1 MASLR
6 GYVGRWVVLSV
17 CLGMVLL
24 AAGGQRVAYGQS
36 VTGTVTTGTGPFAE
50 AVNPVTGN
58 VYVANAYG
66 TTVTVIDGA
75 TNSTQTVTVGSNPH
89 AVAVNPVTDQVYV
102 ANYNSGNVTV
112 IDGATNTVTSTVS
125 TGSLPEAVEVN
136 PVTDQIYVANV
147 GSNTVTV
154 IDGATNKVTSTV
166 TVGTAPVAVAVN
178 PVTDQVYV
186 ANDNSGNVT
195 VIDGATNK
203 VTSTVTVGS
212 SPEAVEVNPVTDQV
226 YVANY
231 NSNSVT
237 VIDGATNTVTST
249 VSVGMEPRAV
259 AVNPVTDQVYV
270 ANGASSSVSVIDGA
284 TNTVTSTVAVG
295 AAPFA
300 VAVNPVTDQVY
311 VANYNSNSVTVI
323 DGATNAVAATV
334 PVGNGPA
341 AVAVNPVTDQVYIAN
356 YGNGSGI
363 NFPGSGIT
371 VTVIDGATNATSTV
385 SAGTS
390 PQAMAVNPVTD
401 KVYVVNT
408 GSGTVT
414 VIDGATNA
422 TSTVNVGATPDAVA
436 VNPVTDQVYV
446 ANFDSNSVTVIDGAT
461 NATSTVSVGK
471 NPDAVA
477 VNPATDQVYV
487 ANFNSNNV
495 TVIDGATNATST
507 VNVGSTPVA
516 VRVNPVTDQ
525 VYVANISNSV
535 TVIDGATNTV
545 TSTVNAGSQ
554 PQAVAVNPVTDKV
567 YVANG
572 SSNTVTVIDGA
583 TNTVTSTVNAGSQPY
598 AVAVN
603 PVTDKVYVAN
613 YNSNTVTV
621 IDGATN
627 AVAAAVPVGTNPDA
641 VAVNP
646 VTDQV
651 YVANLSS
658 NTVTVIDGA
667 TNAVAAT
674 VPVGSYPDAVAVNPV
689 ADKVY
694 VANLNGNNVT
704 AIDTEG
710 IQPVPIT
717 TTVAGVSDSLT
728 TSTANNVFQT
738 MNTQPSFTVQATSA
752 YSTSSAYSGVTA
764 TDPPPTELYD
774 SVDGGPWSATPTT
787 STSGSNPA
795 GFSLAL
801 SRQSLGFHT
810 LYYYV
815 GYGNEGGQNSSL
827 NGTGNSPEISNLEA
841 YHFLV
846 EPISTTTSVVADVN
860 PQNVGSYVTFT
871 ATVTPFTTS
880 STLTGTVQFYDGTT
894 ALGKPVTVQN
904 SGGVYLAAYATSS
917 LAEGTHTI
925 EAVYS
930 GDTNDSGSSGSMT
943 EQIAGA
949 ATTLTTTSGSGQS
962 AVIGTAFANPVVV
975 RVLDSSGIPVPNAT
989 VTFSGTGLS
998 FSPAVAST
1006 NSSGEA
1012 STTATPTQGGALTG
1026 TTAVTGATTS
1036 ATFSETGLP
1045 LSATVVVAPAST
1057 VYGTAATTMTANV
1070 VYTGTAAPTGGVSFT
1085 LNGGSPVTAS
1095 CTGATSPL
1103 TCTASYPTAGLSVS
1117 GGPYNIVASL
1127 AADMDYDAVTASNM
1141 LVVNPAPL
1149 KVTANNATK
1158 VYGTANP
1165 AFTGAVTGTV
1175 NGNTFSESF
1184 TTTATATSSA
1194 GPYPIVPSV
1203 TGTDLSDYAVTTSD
1217 GTLVVSQAGSAVSL
1231 TSSTAN
1237 ANLNANVT
1245 FTATVTSAT
1254 TGTPTGSVEFLDGS
1268 TVLGSGPLNSTGT
1281 ATYTT
1286 SSLTAGLHQIT
1297 AVYQGDVNFDESTS
1311 APLAQIVT
1319 APDFGLTTNVN
1330 TLTLKEGQTGDV
1342 TISLDPVGGF
1352 KGSVQFTCSGLA
1364 ANSQCTFS
1372 PASLT
1377 ADGSNAKQ
1385 TDQMTITT
1393 KGPNTGTVA
1402 MIHRGNPD
1410 GVMLAGI
1417 FWLPGLLVGGL
1428 LFWQRKKLTAKY
1440 RVLLILLVAAA
1451 VISGAVGCGST
1462 PPYTA
1467 PGASLV
1473 TVTATSGS
1481 SSHTAIV
1488 YLDVTK

>member
-6 GYVGRWVVLSV
+6 GRVGRCVVLSV
-17 CLGMVLL
+17 WLGIVLL
-24 AAGGQRVAYGQS
+24 AAGSPQEAYGQS
-36 VTGTVTTGTGPFAE
+36 VTGTITTGTYPA
-50 AVNPVTGN
+50 
-58 VYVANAYG
+58 
-66 TTVTVIDGA
+66 
-75 TNSTQTVTVGSNPH
+75 
-89 AVAVNPVTDQVYV
+89 AVAVNPVTDKVYV
-102 ANYNSGNVTV
+102 AN
-112 IDGATNTVTSTVS
+112 A
-125 TGSLPEAVEVN
+125 
-136 PVTDQIYVANV
+136 
-147 GSNTVTV
+147 
-154 IDGATNKVTSTV
+154 
-166 TVGTAPVAVAVN
+166 
-178 PVTDQVYV
+178 
-186 ANDNSGNVT
+186 
-195 VIDGATNK
+195 
-203 VTSTVTVGS
+203 
-212 SPEAVEVNPVTDQV
+212 
-226 YVANY
+226 
-231 NSNSVT
+231 
-237 VIDGATNTVTST
+237 
-249 VSVGMEPRAV
+249 
-259 AVNPVTDQVYV
+259 
-270 ANGASSSVSVIDGA
+270 
-284 TNTVTSTVAVG
+284 
-295 AAPFA
+295 
-300 VAVNPVTDQVY
+300 
-311 VANYNSNSVTVI
+311 NSNSVTVI
-323 DGATNAVAATV
+323 DGATNAVASTV
-334 PVGNGPA
+334 PVGTNPA
-341 AVAVNPVTDQVYIAN
+341 AVAVNPVTDEVYVANFGSNTVTVIDGATNAVASTVAVGTNPEAVAVNPVTDQVYVADKN
-356 YGNGSGI
+356 SN
-363 NFPGSGIT
+363 T
-371 VTVIDGATNATSTV
+371 VTVIDGAKNTV
-385 SAGTS
+385 AS
-390 PQAMAVNPVTD
+390 
-401 KVYVVNT
+401 
-408 GSGTVT
+408 TVT
-414 VIDGATNA
+414 VGTN
-422 TSTVNVGATPDAVA
+422 PEHVA

-446 ANFDSNSVTVIDGAT
+446 ANF
-461 NATSTVSVGK
+461 
-471 NPDAVA
+471 
-477 VNPATDQVYV
+477 
-487 ANFNSNNV
+487 
-495 TVIDGATNATST
+495 
-507 VNVGSTPVA
+507 
-516 VRVNPVTDQ
+516 
-525 VYVANISNSV
+525 
-535 TVIDGATNTV
+535 
-545 TSTVNAGSQ
+545 
-554 PQAVAVNPVTDKV
+554 
-567 YVANG
+567 
-572 SSNTVTVIDGA
+572 SSSG
-583 TNTVTSTVNAGSQPY
+583 
-598 AVAVN
+598 
-603 PVTDKVYVAN
+603 
-613 YNSNTVTV
+613 TVTV

-627 AVAAAVPVGTNPDA
+627 AVASTVTVGLYPDAMVVNPVTDQVSVANYDSSTVSVIDGATNTVASTVAVGKAPDAVVVNPVTDQVYVANYSSGNVSVIDGATNTVASTVAVGTAPDAIAVNPVTDQVYAANLFSGTVTVIDGATNAANTVTVGANPDA

-651 YVANLSS
+651 YVANSNSNSVTVIDGATNTVASTDTVGTNPFAGATNPVTGNVYVANSGS

-667 TNAVAAT
+667 TNAASTVSVGSQPEAVAVNPVTDQVYIANQNPGSSGTVTVIDGATNATSTVSVGSNPVAVAVNPETDKVYVANGGSDTVTVIDGATNATSTVAAGTGPAAVAVNPVTDKVYVANSASSSVT
-674 VPVGSYPDAVAVNPV
+674 VIDGATNTVANTVTVGSVPDAVAVNPV
-689 ADKVY
+689 TDQAYVPNISSNNVTVIDGATNTASTVSVGSQPAAVAVNPVTDKVY
-694 VANLNGNNVT
+694 VANSASSSVT
-704 AIDTEG
+704 VIDAEG

-717 TTVAGVSDSLT
+717 LTAAGVSDALT
-728 TSTANNVFQT
+728 TGTSNNVFQT

-752 YSTSSAYSGVTA
+752 FSTSSAYSGVTA
-764 TDPPPTELYD
+764 TNPPPTELYY
-774 SVDGGPWSATPTT
+774 SVDGGQWSETATT

-795 GFSLAL
+795 GFSIAPGQ
-801 SRQSLGFHT
+801 QSLGFHT

-815 GYGNEGGQNSSL
+815 GYGNEGGQNSSSQY
-827 NGTGNSPEISNLEA
+827 GTGNSPEISNVEA

-846 EPISTTTSVVADVN
+846 EPLSTTTSVVADVN

-930 GDTNDSGSSGSMT
+930 GDTNDLGSSGSMT

-975 RVLDSSGIPVPNAT
+975 SVLDSSGIPVPNAT

-1268 TVLGSGPLNSTGT
+1268 TVLGSGPLNSIGT

-1440 RVLLILLVAAA
+1440 RVFLILLVAAA

>member
-1 MASLR
+1 
-6 GYVGRWVVLSV
+6 VVLSV
-17 CLGMVLL
+17 WLGIVLL
-24 AAGGQRVAYGQS
+24 AAGSPQEAYGQS
-36 VTGTVTTGTGPFAE
+36 VTGTITTGTYPA
-50 AVNPVTGN
+50 
-58 VYVANAYG
+58 
-66 TTVTVIDGA
+66 
-75 TNSTQTVTVGSNPH
+75 
-89 AVAVNPVTDQVYV
+89 AVAVNPVTDKVYV
-102 ANYNSGNVTV
+102 AN
-112 IDGATNTVTSTVS
+112 A
-125 TGSLPEAVEVN
+125 
-136 PVTDQIYVANV
+136 
-147 GSNTVTV
+147 
-154 IDGATNKVTSTV
+154 
-166 TVGTAPVAVAVN
+166 
-178 PVTDQVYV
+178 
-186 ANDNSGNVT
+186 
-195 VIDGATNK
+195 
-203 VTSTVTVGS
+203 
-212 SPEAVEVNPVTDQV
+212 
-226 YVANY
+226 
-231 NSNSVT
+231 
-237 VIDGATNTVTST
+237 
-249 VSVGMEPRAV
+249 
-259 AVNPVTDQVYV
+259 
-270 ANGASSSVSVIDGA
+270 
-284 TNTVTSTVAVG
+284 
-295 AAPFA
+295 
-300 VAVNPVTDQVY
+300 
-311 VANYNSNSVTVI
+311 NSNSVTVI
-323 DGATNAVAATV
+323 DGATNAVASTV
-334 PVGNGPA
+334 PVGTNPA
-341 AVAVNPVTDQVYIAN
+341 AVAVNPVTDEVYVANFGSNTVTVIDGATNAVASTVAVGTNPEAVAVNPVTDQVYVADKN
-356 YGNGSGI
+356 SN
-363 NFPGSGIT
+363 T
-371 VTVIDGATNATSTV
+371 VTVIDGAKNTV
-385 SAGTS
+385 AS
-390 PQAMAVNPVTD
+390 
-401 KVYVVNT
+401 
-408 GSGTVT
+408 TVT
-414 VIDGATNA
+414 VGTN
-422 TSTVNVGATPDAVA
+422 PEHVA

-446 ANFDSNSVTVIDGAT
+446 ANF
-461 NATSTVSVGK
+461 
-471 NPDAVA
+471 
-477 VNPATDQVYV
+477 
-487 ANFNSNNV
+487 
-495 TVIDGATNATST
+495 
-507 VNVGSTPVA
+507 
-516 VRVNPVTDQ
+516 
-525 VYVANISNSV
+525 
-535 TVIDGATNTV
+535 
-545 TSTVNAGSQ
+545 
-554 PQAVAVNPVTDKV
+554 
-567 YVANG
+567 
-572 SSNTVTVIDGA
+572 SSSG
-583 TNTVTSTVNAGSQPY
+583 
-598 AVAVN
+598 
-603 PVTDKVYVAN
+603 
-613 YNSNTVTV
+613 TVTV

-627 AVAAAVPVGTNPDA
+627 AVASTVTVGLYPDAMVVNPVTDQVYVANYDSSTVSVIDGATNTVASTVAVGKAPDAVVVNPVTDQVYVANYSSGNVSVIDGATNTVASTVAVGTAPDAIAVNPVTDQVYAANLFSGTVTVIDGATNAANTVTVGANPDA

-651 YVANLSS
+651 YVANSNSNSVTVIDGATNTVASTDTVGTNPFAGATNPVTGNVYVANSGS

-667 TNAVAAT
+667 TNAAST
-674 VPVGSYPDAVAVNPV
+674 VSVGSQPDAVAVNPV
-689 ADKVY
+689 TDTVYVANYSSRNVTVIDGATNATSTVTVGSEPDAVAVNPVTDQVYIANQNPGSSGTVTVIDGATNTTSTVTVGFGPKAVAVNSETDKVY
-694 VANLNGNNVT
+694 VANESGNTVTVIDGATNATSTVSVGSNPVAVAVNPETDKVYVANGGSDTVTVIDGATNATSTVAAGTGPAAVAVNPVTDKVYVANSASSSVTVIDGATNTVANTVTVGSVPDAVAVNPVTDQAYVPNISSNNVT
-704 AIDTEG
+704 VIDGATNTASTVSVGSQPAAVAVNPVTDKVYVANSASSSVTVIDAEG

-717 TTVAGVSDSLT
+717 LTAAGVSDALT
-728 TSTANNVFQT
+728 TGTSNNVFQT

-752 YSTSSAYSGVTA
+752 FSTSSAYSGVTA
-764 TDPPPTELYD
+764 TNPPPTELYY
-774 SVDGGPWSATPTT
+774 SVDGGQWSETATT

-795 GFSLAL
+795 GFSIAPGQ
-801 SRQSLGFHT
+801 QSLGFHT

-815 GYGNEGGQNSSL
+815 GYGNEGGQNSSSQY
-827 NGTGNSPEISNLEA
+827 GTGNSPEISNVEA

-846 EPISTTTSVVADVN
+846 EPLSTTTSVVADVN

-930 GDTNDSGSSGSMT
+930 GDTNDLGSSGSMT

-975 RVLDSSGIPVPNAT
+975 SVLDSSGIPVPNAT

-1268 TVLGSGPLNSTGT
+1268 TVLGSGPLNSIGT

-1440 RVLLILLVAAA
+1440 RVFLILLVAAA